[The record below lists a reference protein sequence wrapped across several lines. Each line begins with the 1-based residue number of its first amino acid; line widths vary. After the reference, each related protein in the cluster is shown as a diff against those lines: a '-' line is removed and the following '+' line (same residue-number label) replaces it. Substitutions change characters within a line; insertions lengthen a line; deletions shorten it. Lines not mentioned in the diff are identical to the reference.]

1 MRLSQREFVV
11 HFQIRRWIQRPQLC
25 QQTFPIM
32 HKGLCRIKF
41 HLTVNGKI
49 QLLACSI
56 FPGISISHYLNC
68 NVSLVHIHINI
79 IISVMIYFSINTWV
93 YDMIKFATRKNGLT
107 GKAWR
112 AQMPYVSFYKDWIFC
127 NYAYLTINCIF
138 LSKFLLVFQQSL
150 VIFLGNKR
158 SYFT

>member
-1 MRLSQREFVV
+1 MTLSQREIVV

-32 HKGLCRIKF
+32 HKGLHRIKF
-41 HLTVNGKI
+41 LLTVNGKI
-49 QLLACSI
+49 QPLACSI
-56 FPGISISHYLNC
+56 FPGISNSHFLNG
-68 NVSLVHIHINI
+68 NVSTA
-79 IISVMIYFSINTWV
+79 IISVIIYFAINTWV
-93 YDMIKFATRKNGLT
+93 YDMIEFATRKNVLT

-112 AQMPYVSFYKDWIFC
+112 AQIPYVSFYKDWIFC
-127 NYAYLTINCIF
+127 NYLYLTINCIF

>member
-1 MRLSQREFVV
+1 MTLSQREFVV

-49 QLLACSI
+49 QLLVCSI
-56 FPGISISHYLNC
+56 FPGISISHYLNTA
-68 NVSLVHIHINI
+68 
-79 IISVMIYFSINTWV
+79 IISVIIYFTINTWV

-107 GKAWR
+107 GKACR
-112 AQMPYVSFYKDWIFC
+112 AQMSYVSFYKDWIFC
-127 NYAYLTINCIF
+127 NYLYLTINCIF